1 MRRPEEQLHRS
12 IVQWL
17 AVSLPSGWM
26 FWATPNQRG
35 TRSIAE
41 AQILKSL
48 GVRAGIPDLF
58 ILGPGCKLI
67 AIEVKAPP
75 VRLKSGRLSNAKP
88 HISDEQLRTIN
99 ELGANGVPTL
109 IARDLNE
116 LSERLRNM
124 GVPLKGRAM

>member
-26 FWATPNQRG
+26 FWHTPNGGGRSAAEAGILKALG
-35 TRSIAE
+35 TR
-41 AQILKSL
+41 
-48 GVRAGIPDLF
+48 AGMPDLF
-58 ILGPGCKLI
+58 VLGPGRTLI

-75 VRLKSGRLSNAKP
+75 ATLKNGSPSKAEPRVSP
-88 HISDEQLRTIN
+88 EQLRTIN